1 MTNEELKQRIN
12 QLESIKQGI
21 IEQQKATKLKYTAL
35 LNAEYLSISDFF
47 WREIYASAI
56 NTRVGEILRLHQEI
70 LELEKQLNEQLEL
83 NELNK
88 FA

>member
-21 IEQQKATKLKYTAL
+21 IEQQQATKLKYTAL
-35 LNAEYLSISDFF
+35 VNAEYLTISDFF

-56 NTRVGEILRLHQEI
+56 NTRGGEILGLHQEI
-70 LELEKQLNEQLEL
+70 LQLTKQLELEKQLVE
-83 NELNK
+83 K
-88 FA
+88 T

>member
-21 IEQQKATKLKYTAL
+21 IEQQQATKLKYTAL

-56 NTRVGEILRLHQEI
+56 NTRGSEILRLHQEI
-70 LELEKQLNEQLEL
+70 RKLEKQLEL
-83 NELNK
+83 NELNELNQ